1 MDDFDFGDI
10 DVAGGTR
17 WYKDEF
23 PTEGNMLLLLDADF
37 IAYTVGFCSTPE
49 EYQSYLEGKLDLL
62 DKLDHACFLIRD
74 AMTKAKADAVRL
86 YLTDSK
92 SNFRLNLTD
101 SYKEQRTDEKPPFW
115 QEVKDWMGTRKAA
128 RWSVR
133 NEADDMI
140 SIDANAYYKELDAD
154 GVERNKDMYALWSKI
169 IIGSKDKDIDQV
181 YGNHVDLNTGKHYFV
196 DYLGEL
202 KPKWKDKEINYY
214 EYYPTVDATPVSPED
229 IERLSL
235 TPDTYSRGARKGEV
249 KTKRVCLGKQVVQRL
264 DKLKGTG
271 SKFFYAQV
279 LMGDTVDNYFGL
291 PNFGM
296 VGTYELLDQAD
307 TIEQCHELTVA
318 KYKEVLGDEW
328 EDLFLLNA
336 RMAWMCQEQDEVWNP
351 ELMKEKYY
359 D

>member
-1 MDDFDFGDI
+1 MSEGFFRGGSIGANDSWLCACNYTGCNRIKPFRFIKEVLLDDFDFGDI

-140 SIDANAYYKELDAD
+140 SIDANAYYK
-154 GVERNKDMYALWSKI
+154 
-169 IIGSKDKDIDQV
+169 
-181 YGNHVDLNTGKHYFV
+181 
-196 DYLGEL
+196 
-202 KPKWKDKEINYY
+202 
-214 EYYPTVDATPVSPED
+214 
-229 IERLSL
+229 
-235 TPDTYSRGARKGEV
+235 
-249 KTKRVCLGKQVVQRL
+249 
-264 DKLKGTG
+264 
-271 SKFFYAQV
+271 
-279 LMGDTVDNYFGL
+279 
-291 PNFGM
+291 
-296 VGTYELLDQAD
+296 
-307 TIEQCHELTVA
+307 
-318 KYKEVLGDEW
+318 
-328 EDLFLLNA
+328 
-336 RMAWMCQEQDEVWNP
+336 
-351 ELMKEKYY
+351 
-359 D
+359 